1 MASFMS
7 TFFPGSSSAARDK
20 APQAG
25 DALGSPRP
33 VTPTMN
39 INSFVNPLNTP
50 LGSPSKRTNPP
61 GANDLPTAF
70 DAAMDLNLGSNVSS
84 NASSNLSSSSGGFDA
99 PVKLTPRP
107 QSLVA
112 PLSPSPAKANGSSA
126 SSANGTKKAAQPRTP
141 QPRTPQPQPQPQ
153 PQPLTLQS
161 LEQQQR
167 QQDEED
173 EAGALPLDGSVVQK
187 KVPKVE
193 KVEKVEKG
201 EKTEKVSRAEKG
213 RASPGSPRKR
223 HAQPAQPHDANAP
236 PVPRLAPQDQDR
248 HPHHSHAAL
257 SRQQMYDT
265 KGERPIIAKRFNT
278 ARGLTAEEREILQR
292 PNVRRMVNVTQLY
305 FLDYYFDLLT
315 YVGARQKR
323 LAAFKS
329 EFPASPETDPETQRV
344 WSKYAGRERAN
355 LRKRRIRLKQGDFQ
369 ILTQVGQGGYGQVF
383 LAQKKDTREVCAL
396 KVMSKKLLFKLDE
409 VRHVLTE
416 RDILTTAQSDWLVRL
431 LYSFQDDKNIY
442 LAMEYVPGGDFRT
455 LLNNTGVLSNRHA
468 RFYIAEMFCSVD
480 ALHKLGYIH
489 RDLKPENF
497 LVDSTGHVKLTDF
510 GLAAGVLAPSKIESM
525 RLKLEQASET
535 PVPFGKPIGQR
546 TVAERRESYRTMREK
561 DVNYAKSIVGSPDYM
576 APEVLRGEE
585 YDYTVDY
592 WSLGCMLFEALTGFP
607 PFAGSTPDETWR
619 NLKHWKEV
627 LKRPVWED
635 PNYFLSNRTWNF
647 ITTCINSRTKRF
659 SEIKDIFAHHYFA
672 EVEWETLRQTRAP
685 FVPELDSETDAGYF
699 DDFGNDADMAKYKE
713 VHDKQQALESMAER
727 EEEMSKSLFVGF
739 TFRHRKPATDDGDG
753 SGSPRKRIPTD
764 DSFGTMF

>member
-1 MASFMS
+1 MAGFMS
-7 TFFPGSSSAARDK
+7 NFFPGSSVGTGSSKDK
-20 APQAG
+20 APLAG
-25 DALGSPRP
+25 DAAPRP

-39 INSFVNPLNTP
+39 NINNFVNPLNTP
-50 LGSPSKRTNPP
+50 LGSPSKRTIPP
-61 GANDLPTAF
+61 GAHDLPTVF
-70 DAAMDLNLGSNVSS
+70 DTAMNLNSPGIE
-84 NASSNLSSSSGGFDA
+84 A
-99 PVKLTPRP
+99 PVRLARP
-107 QSLVA
+107 QSVVA
-112 PLSPSPAKANGSSA
+112 PLSPGKASNSQPGPQPHLQPREEQPAAA
-126 SSANGTKKAAQPRTP
+126 AVDEPAAQ
-141 QPRTPQPQPQPQ
+141 
-153 PQPLTLQS
+153 S
-161 LEQQQR
+161 VQR
-167 QQDEED
+167 
-173 EAGALPLDGSVVQK
+173 
-187 KVPKVE
+187 
-193 KVEKVEKG
+193 
-201 EKTEKVSRAEKG
+201 G
-213 RASPGSPRKR
+213 RASPGTPRR
-223 HAQPAQPHDANAP
+223 RQAQENAQ
-236 PVPRLAPQDQDR
+236 PVPRLAAHDQER
-248 HPHHSHAAL
+248 QPHHSHAAL
-257 SRQQMYDT
+257 SRQQPYET
-265 KGERPIIAKRFNT
+265 KDRPIIAKRFNT

-323 LAAFKS
+323 LAAFKADI
-329 EFPASPETDPETQRV
+329 PAPPETDDELYRQM
-344 WSKYAGRERAN
+344 WSKYTGRERAN

-468 RFYIAEMFCSVD
+468 RFYIAEMFCAVD
-480 ALHKLGYIH
+480 ALHQLGYIH

-546 TVAERRESYRTMREK
+546 TVAERRESYRTMREN

-607 PFAGSTPDETWR
+607 PFAGATPDETWR
-619 NLKHWKEV
+619 NLKHWKDV

-635 PNYFLSNRTWNF
+635 PTYFLSNRTWSF
-647 ITTCINSRTKRF
+647 ITTCINSRAKRF
-659 SEIKDIFAHHYFA
+659 SIIKDIYAHPYFS
-672 EVEWETLRQTRAP
+672 EVDWNTLRQTRAP

-713 VHDKQQALESMAER
+713 VHDKQAALESMAER

-739 TFRHRKPATDDGDG
+739 TFRHRKPATEDGV
-753 SGSPRKRIPTD
+753 SPRKRIPTD